1 MGHRK
6 RHAPKR
12 GSLAFIPKGRSR
24 SLKGRLRSWPD
35 VEGKPSL
42 LGFAAYKAGMSHS
55 FIIDDDKNSPYFGKE
70 IVVPITVLDAPPM
83 IACGL
88 RAYMETTEGLKSF
101 REVWSKNLPKDLRRV
116 LNLPENT
123 DPEEG
128 LKAIETNLE
137 RISEFRAILCTQP
150 RLTSLPK
157 KKPDILEI
165 KIGGGT
171 IKEQFAYGKEILG
184 KPVSAK
190 EVLKEGQYVDVSS
203 VSKGKGFQG
212 VVKRWGVKRLSHK
225 SRKRVREV
233 GTLGPW
239 SPSRVMYTVPRPGQL
254 GLFQRTEYNKRILR
268 IGEKGDDVTPKGG
281 FTNYGVIKGDYILLS
296 GSIPGPNKRLIR
308 LRYAIRPPSAKVG
321 TPTITYVRV

>member
-42 LGFAAYKAGMSHS
+42 LGFAAYKVGMSHA

-70 IVVPITVLDAPPM
+70 IVVPVTVLDAPPM
-83 IACGL
+83 IVCGL
-88 RAYMETTEGLKSF
+88 RAYEATTEGLKSF
-101 REVWSKNLPKDLRRV
+101 AEVWSKSLPKDLSRV
-116 LNLPENT
+116 LNLPENPN
-123 DPEEG
+123 PEEG
-128 LKAIETNLE
+128 LKAIEANLE
-137 RISEFRAILCTQP
+137 KISEFRAILCTQP
-150 RLTSLPK
+150 RLTSLSK
-157 KKPDILEI
+157 KKPDILEV
-165 KIGGGT
+165 KIGGGDA
-171 IKEQFAYGKEILG
+171 KAQLEYARGILG
-184 KPVSAK
+184 KPVAAK
-190 EVLKEGQYVDVSS
+190 GVLKEGQYVDVSA

-212 VVKRWGVKRLSHK
+212 VIKRWGVKRLSHK

-239 SPSRVMYTVPRPGQL
+239 SPSRVMYTVPRPGQM

-268 IGEKGDDVTPKGG
+268 IGEKGEEVTPKGG
-281 FTNYGVIKGDYILLS
+281 FTNYGIVKGDYILLS
-296 GSIPGPNKRLIR
+296 GSIPGSNKRLIR
-308 LRYAIRPPSAKVG
+308 LRYAVRPPSAKVEA
-321 TPTITYVRV
+321 PTITYVRV

>member
-35 VEGKPSL
+35 VDGKPSL
-42 LGFAAYKAGMSHS
+42 LGFAAYKVGMSHS

-88 RAYMETTEGLKSF
+88 RAYIETTEGLKSF
-101 REVWSKNLPKDLRRV
+101 QEVWSKNLPKDLRRV

-137 RISEFRAILCTQP
+137 RISEFRMVLCTQP

-171 IKEQFAYGKEILG
+171 IKEQFAYGREILG
-184 KPVSAK
+184 KPISAK
-190 EVLKEGQYVDVSS
+190 DVLKEGQYVDVSS
-203 VSKGKGFQG
+203 VAKGKGFQG

-268 IGEKGDDVTPKGG
+268 IGEKGNDVTPKGG

-296 GSIPGPNKRLIR
+296 GSVPGSNKRLIK
-308 LRYAIRPPSAKVG
+308 LRYAIRPPKARVG
-321 TPTITYVRV
+321 VPTITYVRV